1 MGIYDIYLLKKRM
14 SPAGYFLWNQVVS
27 NRSPGRGFFLL
38 NIMTMERKMDFSNTK
53 LTPEKAYRLLRSEGM
68 DITLEQAREILFFL
82 RKLANIAVS
91 NHLRTG
97 L

>member
-1 MGIYDIYLLKKRM
+1 
-14 SPAGYFLWNQVVS
+14 
-27 NRSPGRGFFLL
+27 
-38 NIMTMERKMDFSNTK
+38 MDFSNTK